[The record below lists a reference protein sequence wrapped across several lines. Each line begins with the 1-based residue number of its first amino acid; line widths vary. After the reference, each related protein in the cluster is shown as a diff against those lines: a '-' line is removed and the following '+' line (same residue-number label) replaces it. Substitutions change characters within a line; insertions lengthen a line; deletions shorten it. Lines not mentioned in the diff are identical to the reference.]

1 MAGAALFPQA
11 AMRSAGAVRDFS
23 DSSLI
28 HRMTR
33 GRSWIA
39 VLCALLGGIVALN
52 VLSLSLT
59 AGSGRTSLQI
69 DELKTDVS
77 SLQAQIEERLSAVK
91 VEAEAARL
99 GLANPDPRSITFL
112 SASDADAR
120 RVAHLLATD
129 GFLLAPSQPSSYP
142 EPGTTYAPVPTTS
155 AAATTAEPTTT
166 PPATTTGAPAT
177 TTPTTTGGT
186 AGARR
191 AGEQGPL
198 PAAPS
203 GSTGA
208 RPGESASR
216 AVMRGIDRRLGL
228 LFCGFLLIFSFA
240 FVRSFW
246 LQGDQG
252 GTLRAEARSQQVT
265 RVTIPGERGRVLD
278 RNGKVLATSE
288 DAADV
293 VATPYQGELGE
304 TALRLH
310 EVLGEP
316 TTDLG
321 LLARRSQFGFRVSR
335 AQG

>member
-1 MAGAALFPQA
+1 MEAATARTAPAARPAPRSKPRRKAAPAKRRTRPARSSARSGQAPAGRLIRPAMAGAALFPQA

-77 SLQAQIEERLSAVK
+77 SLQAQIEEKLSAVK

-155 AAATTAEPTTT
+155 SAATTAEPTT
-166 PPATTTGAPAT
+166 ATAA
-177 TTPTTTGGT
+177 PTTTVAPASTPATSEGT
-186 AGARR
+186 AG
-191 AGEQGPL
+191 
-198 PAAPS
+198 
-203 GSTGA
+203 GSTGTGT
-208 RPGESASR
+208 PSSGASSGSST
-216 AVMRGIDRRLGL
+216 ATTGGVGL
-228 LFCGFLLIFSFA
+228 
-240 FVRSFW
+240 
-246 LQGDQG
+246 
-252 GTLRAEARSQQVT
+252 
-265 RVTIPGERGRVLD
+265 
-278 RNGKVLATSE
+278 
-288 DAADV
+288 
-293 VATPYQGELGE
+293 
-304 TALRLH
+304 
-310 EVLGEP
+310 
-316 TTDLG
+316 
-321 LLARRSQFGFRVSR
+321 
-335 AQG
+335 

>member
-1 MAGAALFPQA
+1 MEAATARTAPAARPAPRSKPRRKAAPAKRRTRPARSSARSGQAPAGRLIRPAMAGAALFPQA

-33 GRSWIA
+33 GRGWIA

-77 SLQAQIEERLSAVK
+77 SLQAQIEEKLSAVK

-155 AAATTAEPTTT
+155 PAATIAEPTT
-166 PPATTTGAPAT
+166 ATAA
-177 TTPTTTGGT
+177 PTTTVVPASPSATSEGT
-186 AGARR
+186 AG
-191 AGEQGPL
+191 
-198 PAAPS
+198 
-203 GSTGA
+203 GSTGTGT
-208 RPGESASR
+208 PSSGASSGSST
-216 AVMRGIDRRLGL
+216 ATTGGVGL
-228 LFCGFLLIFSFA
+228 
-240 FVRSFW
+240 
-246 LQGDQG
+246 
-252 GTLRAEARSQQVT
+252 
-265 RVTIPGERGRVLD
+265 
-278 RNGKVLATSE
+278 
-288 DAADV
+288 
-293 VATPYQGELGE
+293 
-304 TALRLH
+304 
-310 EVLGEP
+310 
-316 TTDLG
+316 
-321 LLARRSQFGFRVSR
+321 
-335 AQG
+335 